1 MKLCHFE
8 LRYFQKDMDKQL
20 RNTLQEHLEVS
31 ARGKTDERDL
41 RTTLTL
47 IRLVVH
53 SFILS
58 PSSSSVPVVFDR
70 KKVSLEWTKHKIS
83 TFIQWPVFIFGL
95 DSPTASRFW
104 GSEGSPDLGPCASM
118 RSHSNGQ
125 LPRGFVGLVVA

>member
-8 LRYFQKDMDKQL
+8 LRYFQKDVDKQH

-31 ARGKTDERDL
+31 AREKTDERDL
-41 RTTLTL
+41 RTTLTF
-47 IRLVVH
+47 IHLVGC

-83 TFIQWPVFIFGL
+83 IFVWWPVLVFGL
-95 DSPTASRFW
+95 DFPTASRFS
-104 GSEGSPDLGPCASM
+104 GSEGSPDLGLCASM
-118 RSHSNGQ
+118 QNHSSGQ
-125 LPRGFVGLVVA
+125 LSKGFVGLVVV